1 MLGILA
7 DAMFVASRQ
16 SPLSGQ
22 SRPPNVRSGPGRPGP
37 ALRAAR
43 HPASPEPHPGARSRG
58 AHFARLHKSA
68 RTFVMP
74 NAWDAGSARILE
86 GLGFPALATTSAG
99 LAYALGVK
107 DSRKA
112 LSRQQVMENAKS
124 IVEATSL
131 PVSGDLENGFGDAP
145 EAVAE
150 TIRQAIDIG
159 LSGGAIEDATG
170 EAAHPIY
177 PFEHA
182 VARIRAAVDARG
194 SRPFLITAR
203 AENYVCGRPDLD
215 DTIKRLLAFEAA
227 GADVLYAPGL
237 ADLATVKAIREAVKR
252 PLNVVVG
259 LVDADYTIADLS
271 ALGVTRISTGGSL
284 ARAALG
290 EMKRAA
296 TELRTL
302 GTFTYASRAMSDA
315 DASAEMR
322 ATTPR

>member
-1 MLGILA
+1 M
-7 DAMFVASRQ
+7 
-16 SPLSGQ
+16 
-22 SRPPNVRSGPGRPGP
+22 
-37 ALRAAR
+37 
-43 HPASPEPHPGARSRG
+43 
-58 AHFARLHKSA
+58 HKSA